1 MSYIN
6 TGGIHERVVV
16 LHILSVFSGLT
27 SRSRV
32 FLICPSFPPPFSC
45 IKLMFSRIR
54 KLDRSSKIYPFPN
67 PVRKQSRVK
76 VICLFVAG
84 TGEKNPSEENV
95 CSDSWPQRT
104 QASVLGCV
112 GSGPTLVQSMNP
124 GAWGRGCSLHSGQQN
139 GERRRQHKMQHSRAQ
154 IPAKSFLQLSPAT
167 LSSISQSHTISQE
180 PRFQCVNP
188 WGHFLFKQ
196 SWGVNGSI

>member
-1 MSYIN
+1 MK
-6 TGGIHERVVV
+6 ERW
-16 LHILSVFSGLT
+16 LFTFLSVFSGLT

-54 KLDRSSKIYPFPN
+54 KIDISSKIYPFPN
-67 PVRKQSRVK
+67 PVRKQSRVE

-95 CSDSWPQRT
+95 CFDSWPQRT

-154 IPAKSFLQLSPAT
+154 ILAKSFLQLSPAT

-196 SWGVNGSI
+196 QQCLTSSWGVNGSI